1 MLEISFTAY
10 YIIILIISI
19 ILNLI
24 CPFLKI
30 YWYFAF
36 SIKQI
41 KENFQIWRL
50 FTNYLIKPSKQV
62 NIGTLIE
69 IISLYTR
76 LYSLEESAQK
86 KNKYSKFI
94 MIIVIIWALNLLFTL
109 LLFFIFDIK
118 ESRSLISEL
127 SYSLTAISSYDHPND
142 KTFVSY
148 IPLKNKYA
156 PIGILIMRII
166 ANKDISVPI
175 IKSPLIGFLSGFL
188 FCILTKKLKI
198 KYIPLSLKKLLNEP
212 LDNEIKIQ
220 LEKMK
225 KIQKDYLNKKNNKDN
240 KDNSKKEKKLEK
252 NSFKYMKY
260 DGKDNFNYKE
270 DVSYNNFGKN
280 DIMGNNY
287 NLNNL
292 NKAGEHYDDYYEK
305 MWNNDENKEK
315 KE

>member
-10 YIIILIISI
+10 YIIVLIISI
-19 ILNLI
+19 LLNLI

-41 KENFQIWRL
+41 KENYQIWRL
-50 FTNYLIKPSKQV
+50 FTNYLIKPSKHV

-69 IISLYTR
+69 IISLYAR
-76 LYSLEESAQK
+76 LYYLEESAQK

-94 MIIVIIWALNLLFTL
+94 MIIIILWALNILFTV

-148 IPLKNKYA
+148 IPLRNKYA
-156 PIGILIMRII
+156 PIGILLMRIFV
-166 ANKDISVPI
+166 NKDISIMI

-188 FCILTKKLKI
+188 FCLLAKKFKI
-198 KYIPLSLKKLLNEP
+198 KYIPLFLKRLLKEP
-212 LDNEIKIQ
+212 LDNEMKILQEKIKKSQ
-220 LEKMK
+220 KEYYKSEKS
-225 KIQKDYLNKKNNKDN
+225 KKNSKDIA
-240 KDNSKKEKKLEK
+240 KKESEKKSN
-252 NSFKYMKY
+252 NSFKYMK
-260 DGKDNFNYKE
+260 DGGKDNFTYE
-270 DVSYNNFGKN
+270 SGISYNNLGVENFMTK
-280 DIMGNNY
+280 DY
-287 NLNNL
+287 NCT
-292 NKAGEHYDDYYEK
+292 NKEESNYDDYYK
-305 MWNNDENKEK
+305 KIWKNNENKNK
-315 KE
+315 KD

>member
-1 MLEISFTAY
+1 MSFTAY

-19 ILNLI
+19 LLNLI

-41 KENFQIWRL
+41 KENYQIWRL
-50 FTNYLIKPSKQV
+50 FTNYLIKPSKHV

-76 LYSLEESAQK
+76 LYYLEESAQK

-94 MIIVIIWALNLLFTL
+94 MILFLLWASNILFTL

-148 IPLKNKYA
+148 IPLRNKYA
-156 PIGILIMRII
+156 PIGILIIRIFV
-166 ANKDISVPI
+166 NKDISISI
-175 IKSPLIGFLSGFL
+175 IKSPLIGFASGFL

-198 KYIPLSLKKLLNEP
+198 KYIPPFLKRMLNEP

-220 LEKMK
+220 QEKAK
-225 KIQKDYLNKKNNKDN
+225 KYQKEYLDSDKKNQN
-240 KDNSKKEKKLEK
+240 NSKKEAE
-252 NSFKYMKY
+252 NSSKYMKD
-260 DGKDNFNYKE
+260 DGKNNFNYKS
-270 DVSYNNFGKN
+270 DVSYNNFGMQDYMKK
-280 DIMGNNY
+280 DY
-287 NLNNL
+287 NFAS
-292 NKAGEHYDDYYEK
+292 KEGYEWCSK
-305 MWNNDENKEK
+305 FKSRTI
-315 KE
+315 